1 MKWSLG
7 WTDHSVFFLFSSL
20 IFAYGLRLLG
30 KGKNARS
37 MELSEKK
44 TFWKKNWTSEE
55 WPGKISPFQKGS
67 FYGLFLRFT
76 WFKRWAKR
84 RWKLKEKTRKCAC
97 VAACQTVN
105 QFVLPLLLIAIAA
118 DAAPCQPRGS
128 FECKVITYHFLLR
141 NVAQAPIRS
150 DSALKGS
157 PDRSLLLP
165 KGGTGTGTGNRLQPV
180 LFQHKL
186 TFFLFLIQQMICCYL
201 LLANFGWLVRSI
213 GHFFL
218 KPMACMEL

>member
-128 FECKVITYHFLLR
+128 FECKVISPTTSCYGMWHKHPSDPIQLWKDLLIGLFSYQR
-141 NVAQAPIRS
+141 GVQVQVT
-150 DSALKGS
+150 GY
-157 PDRSLLLP
+157 SL
-165 KGGTGTGTGNRLQPV
+165 
-180 LFQHKL
+180 
-186 TFFLFLIQQMICCYL
+186 CCFST
-201 LLANFGWLVRSI
+201 N
-213 GHFFL
+213 
-218 KPMACMEL
+218 